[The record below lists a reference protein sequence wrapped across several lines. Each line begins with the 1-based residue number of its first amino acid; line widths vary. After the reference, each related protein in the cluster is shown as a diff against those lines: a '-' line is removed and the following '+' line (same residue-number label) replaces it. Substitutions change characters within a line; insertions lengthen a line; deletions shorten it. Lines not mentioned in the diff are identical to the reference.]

1 MDPGEGINGI
11 CDDCV
16 AGETERQKRR
26 EQMER
31 MVRAVDF
38 TQIRMEELLRLKNVL
53 KSMEKSAVSIS
64 LNCWR

>member
-1 MDPGEGINGI
+1 MFLRKCKFCLCPMDPGEGINGI

-38 TQIRMEELLRLKNVL
+38 TQIRMEELLR
-53 KSMEKSAVSIS
+53 
-64 LNCWR
+64 

>member
-1 MDPGEGINGI
+1 MFLRKCKVCRCPMDPGEWINGI

-38 TQIRMEELLRLKNVL
+38 TQIRMEELLR
-53 KSMEKSAVSIS
+53 
-64 LNCWR
+64 

>member
-1 MDPGEGINGI
+1 MKKMFLRKCKACRCPMDPGEGINGI
-11 CDDCV
+11 CEDCV

-38 TQIRMEELLRLKNVL
+38 TQIRMEELLR
-53 KSMEKSAVSIS
+53 
-64 LNCWR
+64 

>member
-1 MDPGEGINGI
+1 MFLRKCKTCRCTMDPGEGINGI
-11 CDDCV
+11 CEDCV

-38 TQIRMEELLRLKNVL
+38 TQIRMEELLR
-53 KSMEKSAVSIS
+53 
-64 LNCWR
+64 

>member
-1 MDPGEGINGI
+1 MKKMFLSKCKVCRCPMDPGEGINGI

-38 TQIRMEELLRLKNVL
+38 TQIRMEELLR
-53 KSMEKSAVSIS
+53 
-64 LNCWR
+64 

>member
-1 MDPGEGINGI
+1 MFLRKCKVCRCSMDPGEGINGI

-38 TQIRMEELLRLKNVL
+38 TQIRMEELLR
-53 KSMEKSAVSIS
+53 
-64 LNCWR
+64 

>member
-1 MDPGEGINGI
+1 MKKMFLRKCKVCRCTMDPGEGINGI

-38 TQIRMEELLRLKNVL
+38 IQIEMEELLR
-53 KSMEKSAVSIS
+53 
-64 LNCWR
+64 

>member
-1 MDPGEGINGI
+1 MFLRKCKVCRCPMDPGEGINGI

-38 TQIRMEELLRLKNVL
+38 TQNGGIT
-53 KSMEKSAVSIS
+53 
-64 LNCWR
+64 

>member
-1 MDPGEGINGI
+1 MKKMFLRKCKVCRCSMDPGEGINGI

-16 AGETERQKRR
+16 AGETERQKCR

-38 TQIRMEELLRLKNVL
+38 TQIRMEELLR
-53 KSMEKSAVSIS
+53 
-64 LNCWR
+64 

>member
-1 MDPGEGINGI
+1 MKKMFLRKCKVCRCTMDPGEGINGI
-11 CDDCV
+11 CEDCV

-38 TQIRMEELLRLKNVL
+38 TQIRMEELLR
-53 KSMEKSAVSIS
+53 
-64 LNCWR
+64 

>member
-1 MDPGEGINGI
+1 MKKMFLRKCKVCRCSMDPGEGINGI

-38 TQIRMEELLRLKNVL
+38 TQIRMEELLR
-53 KSMEKSAVSIS
+53 
-64 LNCWR
+64 

>member
-1 MDPGEGINGI
+1 MEQMFLRKCKVCRCPMDPGEGINGI

-38 TQIRMEELLRLKNVL
+38 TQIRREELLR
-53 KSMEKSAVSIS
+53 
-64 LNCWR
+64 

>member
-1 MDPGEGINGI
+1 MKKMFLRKCKACRCSMDPGEGINGI

-31 MVRAVDF
+31 MVRAVGF
-38 TQIRMEELLRLKNVL
+38 TQIRMEELLR
-53 KSMEKSAVSIS
+53 
-64 LNCWR
+64 

>member
-16 AGETERQKRR
+16 AGETERQKCR

-38 TQIRMEELLRLKNVL
+38 TQIRMEELLR
-53 KSMEKSAVSIS
+53 
-64 LNCWR
+64 

>member
-1 MDPGEGINGI
+1 MKKMFLRKCKVCHCPMDPGEGINGI

-38 TQIRMEELLRLKNVL
+38 TQIRMEELLR
-53 KSMEKSAVSIS
+53 
-64 LNCWR
+64 

>member
-1 MDPGEGINGI
+1 MKKMFLRKCKVCRCTMDPGEGINGI

-38 TQIRMEELLRLKNVL
+38 TQIRMEELLR
-53 KSMEKSAVSIS
+53 
-64 LNCWR
+64 

>member
-1 MDPGEGINGI
+1 MKKMFLRKFKVCRCTMDPGEGINGI

-38 TQIRMEELLRLKNVL
+38 IQNEMDELLR
-53 KSMEKSAVSIS
+53 
-64 LNCWR
+64 